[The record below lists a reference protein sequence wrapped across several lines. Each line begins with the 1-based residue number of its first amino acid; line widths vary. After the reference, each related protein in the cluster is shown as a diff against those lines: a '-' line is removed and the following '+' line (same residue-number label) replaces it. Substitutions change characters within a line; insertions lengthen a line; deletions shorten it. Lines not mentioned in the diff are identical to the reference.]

1 MCTTCIFLGKKSMD
15 IKNERVPENVECVG
29 AYAETIAH
37 ICALMSF
44 WFAFYY
50 IFLPSFSLLLLNYL
64 FKKCLHYASQE
75 ALILLFEA

>member
-1 MCTTCIFLGKKSMD
+1 MD
-15 IKNERVPENVECVG
+15 IKNKRVPENVECVG

-50 IFLPSFSLLLLNYL
+50 IFFLTSFKLRIQKMSSVRLSGSPN
-64 FKKCLHYASQE
+64 
-75 ALILLFEA
+75 IVI